1 MFILKKK
8 KKRKKIIVLGSEKKI
23 PLTWLTEHM
32 LLVAVVL
39 SQHAARVG
47 MLHREV
53 INLILFVMIS
63 STCRRGSQ
71 AQAATL
77 WQENKV
83 RDDTRSGP
91 KEEVKSHNRQEM
103 WVLVLCCS
111 FFPSVKWG
119 QRLSYRKKLEE
130 QWSLNVAFVGAG
142 GHLSQAQP
150 LPSPR
155 GTALSISLP
164 ASLQQWPGSAV
175 TAIAWRAALF
185 SPLCHTP
192 HHHPVWTPL
201 LHLRMLILNIQCESG
216 DRGWTLSQARIPHG
230 LLFVPHSTVLFS
242 LINESRV
249 DFGVKVSGSL
259 AFPMCK
265 LSKGTKMQD
274 TFGMR
279 SESKNTFSCRAPSE
293 PDPPLQHFTL
303 CLFKPLWSCANRT
316 KLSIFRKINRARN
329 LQRLQMRIHA
339 TMPVLPLGN
348 KPEHSFVYIT

>member
-1 MFILKKK
+1 MFILKKKK

-63 STCRRGSQ
+63 STCRSGSQ

-119 QRLSYRKKLEE
+119 QHLSYRKKLEE
-130 QWSLNVAFVGAG
+130 HVVPECCLCGCWRS
-142 GHLSQAQP
+142 SE
-150 LPSPR
+150 
-155 GTALSISLP
+155 
-164 ASLQQWPGSAV
+164 PGSASPQPQGHSSV
-175 TAIAWRAALF
+175 HLTACISPAVARFCCYCYCLEGSSFF
-185 SPLCHTP
+185 SPVS
-192 HHHPVWTPL
+192 HP
-201 LHLRMLILNIQCESG
+201 S
-216 DRGWTLSQARIPHG
+216 
-230 LLFVPHSTVLFS
+230 
-242 LINESRV
+242 
-249 DFGVKVSGSL
+249 
-259 AFPMCK
+259 
-265 LSKGTKMQD
+265 
-274 TFGMR
+274 
-279 SESKNTFSCRAPSE
+279 
-293 PDPPLQHFTL
+293 PPLR
-303 CLFKPLWSCANRT
+303 ANT
-316 KLSIFRKINRARN
+316 SPAS
-329 LQRLQMRIHA
+329 QDA
-339 TMPVLPLGN
+339 DP
-348 KPEHSFVYIT
+348 